1 MKGALMTDGWK
12 IESLKQMNKTT
23 FLIGC
28 THFGHEKMY
37 FIDYYGKKVRPFE
50 NAKEADAVMLENWNS
65 VVGVD
70 DKVYVLGDV
79 AFKSESLSILKKC
92 NGKKILIKGNHDDLS
107 VGEYMKYFK
116 DIRSSSRLDNAILS
130 HIPLH
135 PNSLWRQKKN
145 TNWLN
150 IHAHLHDQV
159 VSLTQADPDTEQGS
173 IADMQRINGIN
184 NNDPRYFSVCVERI
198 NYTPISIDEII
209 NLTKNKI

>member
-1 MKGALMTDGWK
+1 MGLLQERRNKM
-12 IESLKQMNKTT
+12 SKTT

-37 FIDYYGKKVRPFE
+37 KFLNRDGTKVRPYE
-50 NAKEADAVMLENWNS
+50 NAKQADDAMLTNWNS

-79 AFKSESLSILKKC
+79 AFTSESLSVLKKC

-116 DIRSSSRLDNAILS
+116 DIRSSHKLDGEVLS
-130 HIPLH
+130 HIPIH
-135 PNSLWRQKKN
+135 PDSLWRQKKN

-150 IHAHLHDQV
+150 IHAHLHNQTV
-159 VSLTQADPDTEQGS
+159 LLAQADPDIEQGS
-173 IADMQRINGIN
+173 IADMERMHGIEGKK
-184 NNDPRYFSVCVERI
+184 DPRYFSVCVERI
-198 NYTPISIDEII
+198 GYKPISIDEIR
-209 NLTKNKI
+209 NLTNPKSVV

>member
-1 MKGALMTDGWK
+1 MT
-12 IESLKQMNKTT
+12 KTT

-37 FIDYYGKKVRPFE
+37 EFINYDGTKVRPYK
-50 NAKEADAVMLENWNS
+50 NAKEADDVMLTNWNS

-79 AFKSESLSILKKC
+79 AFKSEPLSILKKC

-130 HIPLH
+130 HIPIH
-135 PNSLWRQKKN
+135 PDSLFREKHN
-145 TNWLN
+145 TYWLN
-150 IHAHLHDQV
+150 IHAHLHNRV
-159 VSLTQADPDTEQGS
+159 VPLIQRDFDTEQGS

-184 NNDPRYFSVCVERI
+184 DKDPRYFSVCVERI
-198 NYTPISIDEII
+198 NYTPISIDEIR
-209 NLTKNKI
+209 NLTKPKSVV